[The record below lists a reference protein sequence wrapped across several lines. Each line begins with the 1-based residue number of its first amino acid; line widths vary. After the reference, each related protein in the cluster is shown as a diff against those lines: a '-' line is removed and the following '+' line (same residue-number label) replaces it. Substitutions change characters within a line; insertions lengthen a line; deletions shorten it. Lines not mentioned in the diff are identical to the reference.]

1 MHQPLPNTVSWS
13 RSRSLQNDIVQQN
26 QLRTILSQYPEV
38 MFFSG
43 HTQLQ
48 LGLEHDIVKDQFT
61 MVNDSSVGMLVD
73 GNNKSVPNDSEGLL
87 VTVYKNKGNYLGTQN
102 SQCKKGCNA
111 PHALGNLCYKSN
123 G

>member
-1 MHQPLPNTVSWS
+1 
-13 RSRSLQNDIVQQN
+13 LQNDIVQQN

-87 VTVYKNKGNYLGTQN
+87 VTVYKNKVLIRGKNFANHTWISKATYN
-102 SQCKKGCNA
+102 IK
-111 PHALGNLCYKSN
+111 Y
-123 G
+123 